1 MGHEDSV
8 SQRLSDGS
16 GPLLPDTMFLGD
28 LSWLELPMLAGRNG
42 EESILPCLLLVS
54 KFVLASPLL
63 LHSIFYSKLSQKIQL
78 LIAAF
83 VFKIRREK
91 IPAPK
96 HGDFDLDTYQNSL
109 GSTESPIVPV
119 FFSAASLSLKVLPWP
134 PTASSGVV

>member
-16 GPLLPDTMFLGD
+16 GPLLPDTTFLGD

-42 EESILPCLLLVS
+42 EENILPCLLLVS

-78 LIAAF
+78 LMAAF
-83 VFKIRREK
+83 VFKIQREK
-91 IPAPK
+91 IAAPK
-96 HGDFDLDTYQNSL
+96 RSDFDLDTY
-109 GSTESPIVPV
+109 
-119 FFSAASLSLKVLPWP
+119 
-134 PTASSGVV
+134 